1 MGSLSNAMYP
11 ETLRSIASSAVS
23 ATYAAVGS
31 PLLHPIRVIR
41 FTNAS
46 TEDVTISWDGV
57 TNHEYLV
64 SGTSLLIEVSTNRE
78 AAQVFDISQNTQFY
92 VKGTTGT
99 GTVYISAYFGK

>member
-11 ETLRSIASSAVS
+11 EALRSIASTAVS
-23 ATYAAVGS
+23 ATYAAVGT
-31 PLLHPIRVIR
+31 PLIHPIRIIR

-46 TEDVTISWDGV
+46 THDITISWDG
-57 TNHEYLV
+57 TTDHEYVV
-64 SGTSLLIEVSTNRE
+64 SGTSLLIDISTNRE

-99 GTVYISAYFGK
+99 GNIYISAYYGK